1 MEQLQHRQRTVQAM
15 ESVYISNSKLKQRFF
30 LMLVKVIER
39 KALIMELRL
48 LQQQPLLILGYA
60 LQYMKVPKQQIL

>member
-15 ESVYISNSKLKQRFF
+15 ESVYISNSKLKQIFF

-48 LQQQPLLILGYA
+48 LLQQPLLILGYA
-60 LQYMKVPKQQIL
+60 LQCMKVPKQQIL

>member
-39 KALIMELRL
+39 KALIMELL
-48 LQQQPLLILGYA
+48 LLLQQPLLILGYA